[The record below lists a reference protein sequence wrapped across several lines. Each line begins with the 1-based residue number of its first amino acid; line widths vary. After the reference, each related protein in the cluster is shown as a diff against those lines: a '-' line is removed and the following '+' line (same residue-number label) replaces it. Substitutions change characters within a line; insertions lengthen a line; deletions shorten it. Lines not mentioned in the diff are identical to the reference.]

1 MLIGSNWIINNLTK
15 SLNTW
20 NESLTDIINLITSS
34 PEEFKNGS
42 VWAIIEKINGG
53 LQAVGLALLV
63 LFFVVGILKTC
74 TSL

>member
-42 VWAIIEKINGG
+42 V
-53 LQAVGLALLV
+53 
-63 LFFVVGILKTC
+63 
-74 TSL
+74 